1 VKYRLAKI
9 LLFIFLISFTE
20 SCVVSKNIEKGKL
33 ILKSN
38 QILIN
43 GNQISKDSLKPLLT
57 QNKNKYFLGFPLS
70 ASLYE
75 SSKKNPDSIFNK
87 WLKKSSKK
95 EKKLIK
101 ILSKKQVQ
109 QIKKYI
115 GNFNDWKKRNG
126 EELQLIDSTKTKISI
141 ENLKSYFKN
150 NGYFD
155 ANISSE
161 IEIDKNNS
169 KYGKVTYNILL
180 GNQYYLD
187 SIKSNI
193 ESKLLDSIYRNNL
206 ENSFLKK
213 NNPFNTLDFESERN
227 RLDKLFKNS
236 GVYNFQ
242 ISSISFEVSR
252 DSSGLDLRI
261 PVKLNISKY
270 DSKNDN
276 SQFSDK
282 YQIHYINK
290 INLYTDDF
298 ISLSKDDLENSIE
311 YDNINIF
318 SKGEL
323 RYKPE
328 NLTNLISFKKGD
340 SYSDILRSKTIRQL
354 NNLENFQYPSI
365 SYSYLDNSNNK
376 LEANILLSAKKR
388 FSLGFGFDLKHSN
401 IEDIGIAFENSFTS
415 RNIFK
420 GAERLEISTRGTVGK
435 SANTTISE
443 FGIDLRLKFPRFYM
457 PFNSKKILPLEFNP
471 TTYIGLGTSKQT
483 NIGLDRQN
491 FKFDLN
497 YDWTNKSNKKIN
509 LGLINIELV
518 NNKNSINYFNIYSS
532 SFNSINTIA
541 KNYNTNSTYFDAL
554 NRLIIPKGINSFI
567 NDVISN
573 NISLS
578 QQDYN
583 TVNYINDR
591 RNRLTSN
598 NLIIGSNF
606 SIITNTRKN
615 IFDEN
620 FSQFKFKVELAGNI
634 TNLLAGQFNTSKD
647 QYGNN
652 KILGLA
658 YSQYFK
664 TEFNY
669 IKHWAVSSNSV
680 LALRGYYGIAI
691 PFGNSDNIPF
701 SKSFFS
707 GGSNDNRAWEVYRL
721 GPGSSGAVSEFN
733 EANMKIAFNLEY
745 RFELIGKLDGAIFTD
760 IGNIWN
766 VFDNTNDSKRTFDGF
781 KDFNEIA
788 IGTGFGMRYNLGYFV
803 LRLDMGLKAYNPA
816 LDLKERWLTD
826 FQLKKAVFNIGLN
839 YPF

>member
-1 VKYRLAKI
+1 MKYRLAKI

-20 SCVVSKNIEKGKL
+20 SCVISKNIQKGKL

-38 QILIN
+38 HILIN
-43 GNQISKDSLKPLLT
+43 GNPIPKDSLKPLLT
-57 QNKNKYFLGFPLS
+57 QNKNKYFLGLPLS

-87 WLKKSSKK
+87 WLKKSLKK
-95 EKKLIK
+95 EKRLTKL
-101 ILSKKQVQ
+101 LSKKQVQ
-109 QIKKYI
+109 QIKKYVE
-115 GNFNDWKKRNG
+115 NFNDWKKRNG

-155 ANISSE
+155 ANTSSK

-169 KYGKVTYNILL
+169 NYGKVTYNIQL

-193 ESKLLDSIYRNNL
+193 ESKLLDSIYSNNL
-206 ENSFLKK
+206 ESSLLKK
-213 NNPFNTLDFESERN
+213 NKPFNTLDFESERN

-236 GVYNFQ
+236 GIYNFQ
-242 ISSISFEVSR
+242 ISSISFEASR

-261 PVKLNISKY
+261 PVKLNISRY
-270 DSKNDN
+270 NSKNDN
-276 SQFSDK
+276 SQFSHEYK
-282 YQIHYINK
+282 IHYIDK

-298 ISLSKDDLENSIE
+298 VSLSKNDLENIIE
-311 YDNINIF
+311 HDNINIF

-328 NLTNLISFKKGD
+328 NLTKLISFKKGD
-340 SYSDILRSKTIRQL
+340 PYSDILRSKTIRQL

-365 SYSYLDNSNNK
+365 SYSYLENSNNK
-376 LEANILLSAKKR
+376 LEANILLSSKKR

-457 PFNSKKILPLEFNP
+457 PFNSKIILPLEFNP

-483 NIGLDRQN
+483 NIGLDRQS

-497 YDWTNKSNKKIN
+497 YDWTNKKNKKIN
-509 LGLINIELV
+509 LGLINVELV

-541 KNYNTNSTYFDAL
+541 KNYNTNSNYFNNL
-554 NRLIIPKGINSFI
+554 NRLIIPEGINSFI

-573 NISLS
+573 NITLS

-591 RNRLTSN
+591 KNRLTSN

-620 FSQFKFKVELAGNI
+620 FSQFIFKVELAGNI
-634 TNLLAGQFNTSKD
+634 TNLLASQFNTSKD

-664 TEFNY
+664 TELNY
-669 IKHWAVSSNSV
+669 IKHWAVSPNSV

-745 RFELIGKLDGAIFTD
+745 RFELIGKLDAAIFTD

-781 KDFNEIA
+781 KDFNEVA
-788 IGTGFGMRYNLGYFV
+788 IGTGVGIRYNLGYFV

-816 LDLKERWLTD
+816 LDIKERWLSD